1 VRTWREV
8 GGERDVCSAP
18 LEQNRYGIVGRIWT
32 HSPSAR
38 LDSVTQLSKSDS
50 ETGINAQYE
59 WSVCAQ
65 GIKSLRS

>member
-1 VRTWREV
+1 VARNWR
-8 GGERDVCSAP
+8 GEGCSAP

-32 HSPSAR
+32 HSPNVR
-38 LDSVTQLSKSDS
+38 LDSVTQLSKSDSADS

-65 GIKSLRS
+65 GIKSL